1 MYARVTHVQ
10 VEPEDIVE
18 AARLFDQS
26 VVPAARQEE
35 GFAGTLLLV
44 RDDGHALAI
53 DLADT
58 LEHMQANERSGFY
71 QSQVA
76 NFADRIVGRPRREI
90 YRVAVS
96 KGLKGGLELLQEPE

>member
-76 NFADRIVGRPRREI
+76 KFADRYCSGRRAAALRGVGRSGPGWCEI
-90 YRVAVS
+90 VAR
-96 KGLKGGLELLQEPE
+96 